1 MSLISGDPLSRL
13 LGRSGILPAVTG
25 SRNRLLLLLGAVVAA
40 AVIVVV
46 VIVLVD
52 NGGSS
57 SAGDTVGTTTTSG
70 STTPESVSAFAGVRQ
85 VDLELGKAT
94 APNTLYVFEDPQ
106 CPYCRQWSVDALPS
120 AVDEFVRTGQ
130 VKFELRPIEVI
141 GSDSEPG
148 IRAVYAASQQNK
160 AWNMS
165 EALYQRQGQEQSGW
179 ITPGVIAASAR
190 EVGADPAAIRK
201 AMPSK
206 TVTAQWAA
214 SEQLVQQWGIG
225 GTPTFVLIK
234 QLGTPQQVNPSS
246 LEPTDFNAALSAALQ

>member
-1 MSLISGDPLSRL
+1 VKG
-13 LGRSGILPAVTG
+13 A

-46 VIVLVD
+46 VVVVVG
-52 NGGSS
+52 NGGGDSAASTTTTTTGSS
-57 SAGDTVGTTTTSG
+57 S
-70 STTPESVSAFAGVRQ
+70 TPEAVSAFAGVRQ
-85 VDLELGKAT
+85 KGLELGKAT

-106 CPYCRQWSVDALPS
+106 CPFCKQWSIDSMPS

-160 AWNMS
+160 AWNML
-165 EALYQRQGQEQSGW
+165 EALYERQGEEQSGW
-179 ITPGVIAASAR
+179 ITPSVIAASAR
-190 EVGADPAAIRK
+190 EVGADPVAIKK
-201 AMPSK
+201 AMPTAK
-206 TVTAQWAA
+206 VTAQWGA
-214 SEQLVQQWGIG
+214 SEKLVQQWGVA

-234 QLGTPQQVNPSS
+234 PLGTPQQVNPTS
-246 LEPTDFNAALSAALQ
+246 LEPTDFNAALRAALQ